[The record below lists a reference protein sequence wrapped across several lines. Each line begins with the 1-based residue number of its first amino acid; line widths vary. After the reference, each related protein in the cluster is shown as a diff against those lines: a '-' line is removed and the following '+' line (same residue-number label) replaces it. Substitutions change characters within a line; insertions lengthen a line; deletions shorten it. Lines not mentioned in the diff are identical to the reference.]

1 MPPDKSLSGEGVV
14 CFLNTYPLDS
24 NLSGG
29 WCMHKNNNL
38 SELYQS
44 AYNKYHS
51 TKTALIKVQD
61 DSLRAIENNCCVT
74 TAATR
79 PFSSI

>member
-1 MPPDKSLSGEGVV
+1 
-14 CFLNTYPLDS
+14 
-24 NLSGG
+24 
-29 WCMHKNNNL
+29 MHKNNNL

-61 DSLRAIENNCCVT
+61 DSLRAIENNCCVILLLLDLS
-74 TAATR
+74 AAFDSADHR
-79 PFSSI
+79 IL